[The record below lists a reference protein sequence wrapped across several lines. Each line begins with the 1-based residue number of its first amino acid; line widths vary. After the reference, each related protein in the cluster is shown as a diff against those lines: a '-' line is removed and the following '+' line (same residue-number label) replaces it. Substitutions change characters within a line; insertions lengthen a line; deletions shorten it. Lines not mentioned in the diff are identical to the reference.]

1 MNGTKSLKSN
11 PVAQR
16 IGLAAIG
23 VLLMAGCASAPAPTD
38 QMAVSRAAV
47 SGALSAGGNQFAPVQ
62 TRSALEK
69 MEAAE
74 RAMASKDY
82 EEARRL
88 AEQAE
93 VDAKL
98 ATEMAHSAKAKR
110 AAEAVQEDTRILR
123 EELERRAK

>member
-47 SGALSAGGNQFAPVQ
+47 SSAMSAGGNQFAPVQ